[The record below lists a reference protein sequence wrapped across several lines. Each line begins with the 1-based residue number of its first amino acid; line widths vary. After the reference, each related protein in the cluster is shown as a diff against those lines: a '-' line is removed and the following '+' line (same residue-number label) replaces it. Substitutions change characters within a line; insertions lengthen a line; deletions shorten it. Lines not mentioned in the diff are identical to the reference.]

1 MRSIRYVPPTAAQ
14 TAGKRLRALRE
25 SLGLSMSDV
34 ERRTRV
40 LATLRHNPRLRVPKG
55 SLSDIETKGRTP
67 GIHYLYALA
76 RAYGCDVRMLM
87 GFYGLKKR
95 QQRQGFSRS

>member
-1 MRSIRYVPPTAAQ
+1 MPGYDDLRLCGNFRRTMPTAAQ

-25 SLGLSMSDV
+25 SLGLSMSEV
-34 ERRTRV
+34 ERRTRE

-67 GIHYLYALA
+67 GIHCLYALA
-76 RAYGCDVRMLM
+76 QAYRCDVRKLL
-87 GFYGLKKR
+87 GFYGLV
-95 QQRQGFSRS
+95 